1 MSLVGEAGWGTGGGD
16 WLGQSKGDKA
26 KTEGHLREGTERVN
40 SFSFPQYL
48 FSPNTIFSR
57 TRHCFHLQNSNF
69 FQNLPQFYLLSLKI
83 ISSFPQFPVPTQ
95 DTPFALTFL
104 LSKNSV
110 FFSTIPSHTNFHSFP
125 QFSPP
130 LKVHI
135 TPIIQEV
142 SNSQ

>member
-1 MSLVGEAGWGTGGGD
+1 MVRQRSVLRYIITLFVIPSERKDFPALSQTRLGGTERAGSQGGGREVSLVGEAGWGMGGGD

-69 FQNLPQFYLLSLKI
+69 FQNLPQFYLLSLKTV
-83 ISSFPQFPVPTQ
+83 SYTHLTLPT
-95 DTPFALTFL
+95 TA
-104 LSKNSV
+104 
-110 FFSTIPSHTNFHSFP
+110 
-125 QFSPP
+125 
-130 LKVHI
+130 
-135 TPIIQEV
+135 
-142 SNSQ
+142 